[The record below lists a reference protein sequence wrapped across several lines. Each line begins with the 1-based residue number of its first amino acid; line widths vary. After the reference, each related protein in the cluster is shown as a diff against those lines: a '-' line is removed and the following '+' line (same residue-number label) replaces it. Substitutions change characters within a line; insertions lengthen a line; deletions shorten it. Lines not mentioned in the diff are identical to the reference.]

1 MRGIFPKFQNLRHE
15 SDTDIPETLSCLHL
29 ENSDWRFL
37 ANESSFY
44 LKECLLLQLPDIGDD
59 NTDEEVDHGD
69 WSEEDHEHEQ
79 DHGEHLADPV
89 ILGEAV
95 VNVTVA
101 ELSQNHGQGSEGAVV
116 VGEGIVLW
124 NNAENDEL

>member
-1 MRGIFPKFQNLRHE
+1 M
-15 SDTDIPETLSCLHL
+15 
-29 ENSDWRFL
+29 
-37 ANESSFY
+37 SSFLY
-44 LKECLLLQLPDIGDD
+44 LEKCLLLQLPDIRDD

-69 WSEEDHEHEQ
+69 RAKEDHEHEK

-95 VNVTVA
+95 VNVAVA
-101 ELSQNHGQGSEGAVV
+101 ELSQNHGQGSEGTVV

-124 NNAENDEL
+124 NNEE